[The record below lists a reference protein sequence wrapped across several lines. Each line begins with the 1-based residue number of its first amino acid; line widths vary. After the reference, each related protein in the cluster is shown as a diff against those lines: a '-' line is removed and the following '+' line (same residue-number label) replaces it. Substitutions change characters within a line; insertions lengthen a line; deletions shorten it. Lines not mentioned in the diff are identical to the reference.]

1 MAKIENDKTP
11 AAESEN
17 LIAGSG
23 TMVLIPALGVV
34 LPRSAV
40 LSVAFDVYSTTTS
53 TLIPDNTPN
62 FPMVSEEVTRAFD
75 ATLRIS
81 GKHIDLS
88 RIETLG
94 YAPVYGSDGTERPYK
109 DDEESDDEDEDSE
122 AEPESIDDD
131 ESAVKVK
138 EEDDENGNGVVTVY
152 FTNVL
157 ETTLSSA
164 NVSLK
169 MSAAYQDMASKKDNA
184 RILEKNLEVMARHL
198 ETIRKEVGVIDDL
211 DAGDDAL
218 DAVTGGGTAQQQ
230 HDEDVE
236 EAKEKFEERVE
247 FFKNKVV
254 NPFNNAAGRTVII
267 PDADDGEYFTGIGEV
282 LSIIL
287 VDVD

>member
-1 MAKIENDKTP
+1 MAKNENEKTP

-17 LIAGSG
+17 LIASSG

-53 TLIPDNTPN
+53 TLIPDTTPN
-62 FPMVSEEVTRAFD
+62 FPTVSEEVKREFD
-75 ATLRIS
+75 AILRIES
-81 GKHIDLS
+81 KNIDLS
-88 RIETLG
+88 RIESLG
-94 YAPVYGSDGTERPYK
+94 YAPVYGSDGQTRPYK
-109 DDEESDDEDEDSE
+109 DDEEDDDAED
-122 AEPESIDDD
+122 APESIDEDDSDVKVQEDD
-131 ESAVKVK
+131 ES
-138 EEDDENGNGVVTVY
+138 GVVTIY
-152 FTNVL
+152 FTGVL
-157 ETTLSSA
+157 EHILS
-164 NVSLK
+164 NVQVSLK

-254 NPFNNAAGRTVII
+254 NPFNNASAREIII
-267 PDADDGEYFTGIGEV
+267 PDADDGEYFSGIGEV
-282 LSIIL
+282 LGRIL